1 MLSTQEDISA
11 PASFVFARLT
21 DYDSLERRALRRGAK
36 VTRSGQI
43 GVGTTWTAEFR
54 LRGKDRKLKAT
65 LLEYVTDE
73 KLSYEACIKGMEFSF
88 SVKLVALTRSRTRM
102 VVSTNAKATTL
113 TARILLQSFK
123 LAKQRAQ
130 KRFPNRVSDWAET
143 IEDAYSGR

>member
-1 MLSTQEDISA
+1 MLSTQEDIFA

-21 DYDSLERRALRRGAK
+21 DYDSLERLALRRGAK

-73 KLSYEACIKGMEFSF
+73 KLSYEARIKGMEFSF
-88 SVKLVALTRSRTRM
+88 SVELVALSRSRTRM

-113 TARILLQSFK
+113 TARVLLQSFK